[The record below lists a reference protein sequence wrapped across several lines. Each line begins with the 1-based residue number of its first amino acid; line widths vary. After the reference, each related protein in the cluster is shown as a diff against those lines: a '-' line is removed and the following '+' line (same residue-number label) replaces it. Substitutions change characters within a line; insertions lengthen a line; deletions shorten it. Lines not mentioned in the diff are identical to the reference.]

1 MTKNDPKPK
10 RGQEFTAEVV
20 DLAYGGA
27 GVVRLDGPVAMVRGA
42 FPGERVRLRILRK
55 RKGVYEG
62 ELIEVLEPS
71 AHREPP
77 ACPHVA
83 ICGGCGLQGLGARE
97 QTRWKARQ
105 AKELLRRIGGVVPEQ
120 EAEPWDSPRKYGY
133 RNKME
138 FTFAPRPWMTRE
150 DLDSGRPFEPGP
162 ALGLHPRG
170 VFQGVFNVTDCRLQS
185 PLTNRILELVRRH
198 ARESGWTAYD
208 CRRDDGLLRHVIV
221 RQSATTSDLLVVLVA
236 RREDPAAFELLRH
249 LAEAVPEITGTVLC
263 VNRRKAMIATGERLV
278 PVTGRPLWR
287 EQLAGLTYD
296 IGPISFFQTQ
306 SAGAEALLN
315 EVLAVGGFGPRDRV
329 LDLYCGIGAFS
340 LPLAQRVR
348 TVLGVEILPEAV
360 AEARHNAEQNGIAN
374 VHFVAS
380 PVEAKASDPE
390 AEANRVWEA
399 PAETPAKEAPWDAIV
414 VDPPRSGL
422 HPRALKKVLRLRA
435 SRIVYVS
442 CNPATL
448 ARDAGL
454 LVEEGGYHARRLRVF
469 NLFPQT
475 PHLESVLLLERP
487 DRSAAGA
494 GPAGT
499 RSHRPPDRP

>member
-1 MTKNDPKPK
+1 MTNSNSKPK
-10 RGQEFTAEVV
+10 QGQEFTAEVV

-27 GVVRLDGPVAMVRGA
+27 GVVRLDGLVVMVRGA
-42 FPGERVRLRILRK
+42 FPGERVRIRIRRK

-62 ELIEVLEPS
+62 ELREVLDPS
-71 AHREPP
+71 PHREPP

-83 ICGGCGLQGLGARE
+83 ICGGCGLQGLNARE

-105 AKELLRRIGGVVPEQ
+105 ARELLRRIGGVVPEQ
-120 EAEPWDSPRKYGY
+120 EAEPWDSPRDYGY

-150 DLDSGRPFEPGP
+150 ELDSGRPFEPGP

-170 VFQGVFNVTDCRLQS
+170 VFQGVFNVTDCQLQS
-185 PLTNRILELVRRH
+185 PLTNRILEVVRRC
-198 ARESGWTAYD
+198 ARAQGLTAYD
-208 CRRDDGLLRHVIV
+208 CRRDEGLLRHVIV
-221 RQSATTSDLLVVLVA
+221 RQSSSTPDLLVVLVT
-236 RREDPAAFELLRH
+236 RREDPEAKRLLGD

-263 VNRRKAMIATGERLV
+263 VNPRKAMIATGERLL
-278 PVTGRPLWR
+278 PVTGRPVWR
-287 EQLAGLTYD
+287 EHLAGLTYE

-306 SAGAEALLN
+306 SAGAQALLD
-315 EVLAVGGFGPRDRV
+315 EVLAVGGFGSDERV

-348 TVLGVEILPEAV
+348 VVLGVEILPEAV
-360 AEARHNAEQNGIAN
+360 AEARHNAEQNGLTNAR
-374 VHFVAS
+374 FVAS

-390 AEANRVWEA
+390 TEANRVWEA
-399 PAETPAKEAPWDAIV
+399 PADTPDGGPAWDAIV

-422 HPRALKKVLRLRA
+422 HPRALKKVLRLGA
-435 SRIVYVS
+435 PRIVYVS

-448 ARDAGL
+448 ARDAGI
-454 LVEEGGYHARRLRVF
+454 LVEEGHYRARRLRVF

-475 PHLESVLLLERP
+475 PHLESVLLLER
-487 DRSAAGA
+487 
-494 GPAGT
+494 
-499 RSHRPPDRP
+499 